1 MTARTL
7 QDLLELVKLQES
19 IRVGVIVPKHVA
31 APHLGR
37 HATMLRAGLQRRQP
51 QQHFSKGQHVTPVDI
66 KCSASKR
73 HGNANSASCS
83 PKYI

>member
-7 QDLLELVKLQES
+7 QDLPELLKLQEP

-31 APHLGR
+31 APHLSR
-37 HATMLRAGLQRRQP
+37 HATVLRAGLQRRQT
-51 QQHFSKGQHVTPVDI
+51 QQHFSKGQYVTPVDI

-73 HGNANSASCS
+73 HILNTRKC
-83 PKYI
+83 KFCLI